1 MSPSTTAKK
10 KSRASGTTAK
20 KAQGKRKAATRG
32 TATGTASG
40 KRSGGKQKGASK
52 QPAPKKSAG
61 RKASKAAVLTAETAD
76 KYALY
81 QAAVQSPDA
90 DVDFLIDTY
99 KRLRNNKEPRH
110 LREDFCGTGYLLAEW
125 LRRNKKNT
133 GEGFDNDPEP
143 IEWGLA
149 HNFNDVKHA
158 QGRVDLHLGDVREP
172 SERKPDIRTA
182 PNFSWMIFTER
193 QVLLEYFKAA
203 HADLADKGLFVLD
216 IYGGPEAFEEL
227 EEEREIEDESFTYVW
242 DQASYEP
249 ASGRYRCKI
258 HFRFEDGSE
267 IRDMFDYHWRL
278 WFLPEVVDILREAG
292 FSDVQSWWEGTEEE
306 DEDSDEEFLEGD
318 GVFEPSDVGE
328 NCPAWVTYI
337 VAQK

>member
-1 MSPSTTAKK
+1 MSPSSTAKK
-10 KSRASGTTAK
+10 KSKSA
-20 KAQGKRKAATRG
+20 
-32 TATGTASG
+32 
-40 KRSGGKQKGASK
+40 GKQAERKPSTK
-52 QPAPKKSAG
+52 RPAAAAAKNGPTKSGPKKSGKAG
-61 RKASKAAVLTAETAD
+61 AKAKGAGKKRKVAGLTAATAD
-76 KYALY
+76 KYELY
-81 QAAVQSPDA
+81 QAAVQSPGA
-90 DVDFLIDTY
+90 DVDFLIDTF
-99 KRLRNNKEPRH
+99 KKLRNKEPRH

-133 GEGFDNDPEP
+133 AEGFDNDPEP

-149 HNFNDVKHA
+149 HNFDDVKAHES
-158 QGRVDLHLGDVREP
+158 RLKLHLGDVREP
-172 SERKPDIRTA
+172 SDRQPDIRTA

-193 QVLLEYFKAA
+193 AVLLEYFKAA
-203 HADLADKGLFVLD
+203 HADLADKGLFVMD

-227 EEEREIEDESFTYVW
+227 EEEREIDGANFTYVW
-242 DQASYEP
+242 DQDSYHP

-267 IRDMFDYHWRL
+267 IRDMFDYDWRL

-292 FSDVQSWWEGTEEE
+292 FSSVDSYWEGTEEDDEAGE
-306 DEDSDEEFLEGD
+306 DDYLEGN
-318 GVFEPSDVGE
+318 GEFEKSDVGE